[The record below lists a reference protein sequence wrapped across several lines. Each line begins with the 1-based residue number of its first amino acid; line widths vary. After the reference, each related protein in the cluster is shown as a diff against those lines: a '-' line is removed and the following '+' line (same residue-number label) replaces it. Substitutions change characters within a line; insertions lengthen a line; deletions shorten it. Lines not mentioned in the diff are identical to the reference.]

1 MQFGTGLKTV
11 KYILIGIIIR
21 YIFLFEKRIKFFP
34 VLIKSKSKSLV
45 RLELF
50 GGSKWINFK
59 YIGTGNLFSR
69 KRTFEIY
76 VKFIRS
82 HSVQKFKTI

>member
-50 GGSKWINFK
+50 GGSK
-59 YIGTGNLFSR
+59 
-69 KRTFEIY
+69 
-76 VKFIRS
+76 
-82 HSVQKFKTI
+82 